1 MGRIGFPV
9 VYDGTERHERRSK
22 DFKSFSEM
30 SIDLAI
36 SLYLVS
42 LLLTLGLLVLY
53 SELRRKRFEPE
64 PSEDHIFRCGK
75 CGLVYTDDPDVDR
88 SRCPQCGC
96 MNEMITF

>member
-1 MGRIGFPV
+1 M
-9 VYDGTERHERRSK
+9 VYDRTRRHEYPAKNGSFRRQ
-22 DFKSFSEM
+22 M

-96 MNEMITF
+96 TNEMITF

>member
-1 MGRIGFPV
+1 M
-9 VYDGTERHERRSK
+9 VYNGTNCDKFARQNGGLRGA
-22 DFKSFSEM
+22 M
-30 SIDLAI
+30 SVDLVI
-36 SLYLVS
+36 SLYLVA

-64 PSEDHIFRCGK
+64 PSEDRIFRCGK